1 MTDWPKDRQTERP
14 KDQLTNQPNN
24 QETNTCM
31 LDRYSVPCRHT
42 GSFLISTFFS
52 YQKIISSTTT
62 IIIIIIITTIAYHR
76 NNANLSVL
84 TCFSRQKADYNTV
97 SRLANRLNVVTAVEL
112 GALLVADGTTIQLTM
127 SSEICFP
134 LSSFP
139 RTRSWY
145 HNSLLHLFSSYGL
158 LNVKWCTQPTE
169 CFLYRLISYCEHSS
183 Q

>member
-1 MTDWPKDRQTERP
+1 
-14 KDQLTNQPNN
+14 
-24 QETNTCM
+24 M

-42 GSFLISTFFS
+42 GSFLISTFSS
-52 YQKIISSTTT
+52 YQKIISSTT
-62 IIIIIIITTIAYHR
+62 IIIITTIVYHP

-97 SRLANRLNVVTAVEL
+97 SRLANRLHVVTAVEL
-112 GALLVADGTTIQLTM
+112 GALLVADGTTIQL
-127 SSEICFP
+127 SSEICFL

-139 RTRSWY
+139 RIRSWY

-169 CFLYRLISYCEHSS
+169 CFLYRLISYCEHQQGIYPKYSS